1 MDQQLVADTRSH
13 PRRPDG
19 VVKLYL
25 RDDQAV
31 APEHFL
37 GRHAVAGITFAWSD
51 DHHDATLRI
60 VWLKRH
66 GGKLWSFGEMFD
78 NETAL
83 VAIPHLRRELA
94 QLPPTANCDQVV
106 EALERLGFRNGR
118 RASLAD
124 SL

>member
-1 MDQQLVADTRSH
+1 MDQQLAAGPRSNL
-13 PRRPDG
+13 RRPDG
-19 VVKLYL
+19 VIKLYL

-37 GRHAVAGITFAWSD
+37 GRDAVAGVTCAWSGE
-51 DHHDATLRI
+51 HHDATLRI

-66 GGKLWSFGEMFD
+66 GGNVWSFDEMFD
-78 NETAL
+78 SDTAL

-94 QLPPTANCDQVV
+94 QLPRTADCDQVV

-118 RASLAD
+118 RPSLPD
-124 SL
+124 YF